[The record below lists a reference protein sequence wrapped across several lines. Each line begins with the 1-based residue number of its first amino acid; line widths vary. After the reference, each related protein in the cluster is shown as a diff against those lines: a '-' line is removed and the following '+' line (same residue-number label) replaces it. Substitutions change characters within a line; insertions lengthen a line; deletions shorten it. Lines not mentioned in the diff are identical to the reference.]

1 MDLSHD
7 PWTNEQIRFQSSAA
21 TLDTFSEIS
30 IPNQISI
37 RTPGESLVVP
47 GEPVLCKTRARET
60 NYWPARLVKYEGSS
74 RRQARTQ
81 TEELFCVKFCD
92 DVRMVVPRSFFL
104 TAFQKEFKTA
114 KLGELE
120 TTEVT
125 WEQILPKLK
134 KETQKLDSIIS
145 GSYMEQS
152 VVDRH
157 EDYLTRTPEGHRQ
170 LAEGVSYGQ
179 YPKAVIT
186 GVTEHLQDRYIFHL
200 TEPIEIVVDS
210 RFLALTKEEKKV
222 YLQGVILPEAII
234 LITQQDFL
242 DQNFEKP

>member
-47 GEPVLCKTRARET
+47 GEPVLCKTRAWET

-152 VVDRH
+152 VVDRTKTTSPAH
-157 EDYLTRTPEGHRQ
+157 LKDTDNWLKAYPT
-170 LAEGVSYGQ
+170 VSIQ
-179 YPKAVIT
+179 KPL
-186 GVTEHLQDRYIFHL
+186 LQVLRNIFKIDIYF
-200 TEPIEIVVDS
+200 T
-210 RFLALTKEEKKV
+210 
-222 YLQGVILPEAII
+222 
-234 LITQQDFL
+234 
-242 DQNFEKP
+242 

>member
-1 MDLSHD
+1 MSLASRFDVETSIHTSLARTDQTPRSLHSVLSSADHTYILPSELSSSNETPSWACTLPNLSAVMDLSHD

-92 DVRMVVPRSFFL
+92 DVWMVVPRSFFL

-114 KLGELE
+114 K
-120 TTEVT
+120 VS
-125 WEQILPKLK
+125 QQ
-134 KETQKLDSIIS
+134 KET
-145 GSYMEQS
+145 
-152 VVDRH
+152 
-157 EDYLTRTPEGHRQ
+157 
-170 LAEGVSYGQ
+170 
-179 YPKAVIT
+179 
-186 GVTEHLQDRYIFHL
+186 
-200 TEPIEIVVDS
+200 
-210 RFLALTKEEKKV
+210 KKKRNR
-222 YLQGVILPEAII
+222 
-234 LITQQDFL
+234 D
-242 DQNFEKP
+242 